1 MVSATVCW
9 LATVWI
15 CPLISGKVKEAEW
28 SLFPRTHKWETGK
41 GFVQGGSP
49 GSCCVLPGPHIVPC
63 CTKLLWTSM
72 SCVYWWDNV
81 YDISQLYKDS
91 WEKVL
96 TSESELFI
104 SWAIIR
110 WFWHYKCC
118 ESPTY
123 KVSFLLLAWRNLKWS
138 SWHSSSKYA
147 WLHCVIF
154 VSWLIST
161 STVLFWLIFLY
172 LLFHMYLN
180 KLFYILSGGEK
191 KDEYK

>member
-1 MVSATVCW
+1 MGDRER
-9 LATVWI
+9 I
-15 CPLISGKVKEAEW
+15 
-28 SLFPRTHKWETGK
+28 
-41 GFVQGGSP
+41 
-49 GSCCVLPGPHIVPC
+49 
-63 CTKLLWTSM
+63 CTKEVPRVLLCFTRSPYCAVLYETPLNKYV
-72 SCVYWWDNV
+72 CVYWWDNV

-110 WFWHYKCC
+110 WFWHYKRR

-138 SWHSSSKYA
+138 LWHSSSKYA

-154 VSWLIST
+154 VFWLIST

-180 KLFYILSGGEK
+180 KLFYILSGK
-191 KDEYK
+191 KKKRMSINNQLSSNY